1 MVSFPWDGTVP
12 HSDDE
17 DSDDAPQEEAAFERK
32 TSMGGCSDGAARS
45 DAGSNKTLSWR
56 ADALDMG
63 DRLASSSAAK
73 KGGASV
79 DSIVDLV
86 TAERERWEEEKQ
98 ALETRLEE
106 LKQEQQAMMKDR
118 KDPEK
123 ESLKAQLQ
131 DLRKMIKSRSRFGAW
146 VCERHMQESDD
157 EDDGNADK
165 EALRAQLQTLRDE
178 LRSARLEARAKA
190 RAQSG
195 SAGAARA

>member
-1 MVSFPWDGTVP
+1 VVSFPWDGTMTQ
-12 HSDDE
+12 SDDE
-17 DSDDAPQEEAAFERK
+17 EDGDKEETAFEQK
-32 TSMGGCSDGAARS
+32 SSMGGCSDG
-45 DAGSNKTLSWR
+45 GSSRTLSWR

-106 LKQEQQAMMKDR
+106 LKQEQQAMMTDR

-131 DLRKMIKSRSRFGAW
+131 DLRKTIKSRSRFGAW
-146 VCERHMQESDD
+146 MCERHMQESDD

-165 EALRAQLQTLRDE
+165 EVLRAQLQALRE
-178 LRSARLEARAKA
+178 EVRSARLEARAKM
-190 RAQSG
+190 RAQPG
-195 SAGAARA
+195 CAGAARA